1 MINKKMD
8 IVYEDK
14 YLLIINKP
22 AKLLTVATDK
32 EKEKTLFHEAS
43 TYVKKKH
50 KSNKIFIVHRLDF
63 DTSGVT
69 VFAKDQKIKEKLQN
83 GWDKF
88 ALKRSYI
95 ALVEGNIKPTKLT
108 LKNKLVE
115 TKTNMVYVDD
125 KSRFGKLAITS
136 YELNKY
142 IGENSLI
149 DIEIKTGRKNQIRVQ
164 LSNYGYPII
173 GDKKYGGKKTF
184 YNRLMLHANLLILI
198 HPVTNE
204 KLELIARTPKEFTR

>member
-1 MINKKMD
+1 MN
-8 IVYEDK
+8 
-14 YLLIINKP
+14 IIIII
-22 AKLLTVATDK
+22 K
-32 EKEKTLFHEAS
+32 EKEPVL
-43 TYVKKKH
+43 
-50 KSNKIFIVHRLDF
+50 KIFVEAHKDFNCYRHNPVYTIV
-63 DTSGVT
+63 
-69 VFAKDQKIKEKLQN
+69 
-83 GWDKF
+83 
-88 ALKRSYI
+88 
-95 ALVEGNIKPTKLT
+95 
-108 LKNKLVE
+108 
-115 TKTNMVYVDD
+115 VDD